1 MTPGMKNDD
10 MNDTSCEKHLRV
22 YEYSHLQELVDNL
35 PYIIMI
41 VLGTAIF
48 LTGIE
53 VTFWRF
59 GTAGFYF
66 LYGIAGAFWIIWF
79 VCPYCHFFDTSSCPC
94 GYGRIAAKLQTK
106 KDDRLFTK
114 KFKRH
119 IPVIFPLWAAPTAAG
134 GIFLLG
140 DFSGAMLALVILFV
154 VDSFL
159 ILPLVSKKYGCAHC
173 PQKDMCPWMHQKG

>member
-1 MTPGMKNDD
+1 MKNEA
-10 MNDTSCEKHLRV
+10 SCEKHLQV
-22 YEYSHLQELVDNL
+22 YEYSHFQELMDNL

-53 VTFWRF
+53 ATFWRW
-59 GTAGFYF
+59 GAAGLYF
-66 LYGIAGAFWIIWF
+66 LYGIVGAFWIIVF

-94 GYGRIAAKLQTK
+94 GYGRIAARLRDK

-119 IPVIFPLWAAPTAAG
+119 IPVIFPLWLAPTITG
-134 GIFLLG
+134 GIGLKV
-140 DFSGAMLALVILFV
+140 DFSTSMLALVILFV
-154 VDSFL
+154 IDAFV
-159 ILPLVSKKYGCAHC
+159 ILPWVSKKYGCAHC
-173 PQKDMCPWMHQKG
+173 PQKDMCPWMN